1 MYALSLV
8 SKNHHDSLYDYFG
21 NCQMKSPKIIL
32 SYKLNCENKT
42 KHYSIWI
49 YNISNNFKFFEGVA
63 IITVLNFIHLDLIVS

>member
-1 MYALSLV
+1 
-8 SKNHHDSLYDYFG
+8 
-21 NCQMKSPKIIL
+21 MKSPKIIL

-63 IITVLNFIHLDLIVS
+63 IITVLNFINLDLIVS

>member
-1 MYALSLV
+1 
-8 SKNHHDSLYDYFG
+8 
-21 NCQMKSPKIIL
+21 MKSPKIIL